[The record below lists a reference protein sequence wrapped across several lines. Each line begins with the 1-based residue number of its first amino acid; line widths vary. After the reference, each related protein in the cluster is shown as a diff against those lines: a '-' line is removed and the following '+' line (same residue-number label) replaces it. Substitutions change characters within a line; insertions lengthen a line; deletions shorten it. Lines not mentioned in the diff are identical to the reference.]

1 MGYPAPGTRRKFPKR
16 RKGMSF
22 GIYDSCPGPGFWERD
37 NSHFPLPMSRHL
49 WELFIPPYDAGT
61 RQGLARYGSIIERF
75 DFARVKGRLYLKT
88 CFVQERGEREKRVR
102 ASGEAV
108 ELKLW
113 RQDREGWKSVRDN
126 LRSRLLELSAND
138 PVQMDIGTLQAHI
151 SSSRNIFAE
160 GAFVHFIQQPSSMFP
175 VGDWVQNVCAWTGCA
190 SGTALSLLKG
200 SQAGSADFG
209 AIGPMDEYADRI
221 ITGFDIIDLTLREL
235 PQLHSGSLASWADI
249 RGAQPPVQS
258 ARLNVEE
265 QIREHVPPG
274 LRKRFDEGLLEARI
288 AYGLHDEDVRI
299 TYLWPLGLLR
309 RAALAIAGRLIDSG
323 RLAQSDHIFQTTP
336 LELDNLLAGSSEPGA
351 DELAARAEEFA
362 GWKDEHVPQ
371 SFGTKEAVCFDGLST
386 ACTRVNRAILFYLG
400 QMEDQLSE
408 DSTGPSWS
416 LMVAGLPASPGR
428 YEGWARVVREAVDFR
443 KLQKGDVLVA
453 PTTSPAYNVILP
465 LIGAV
470 VTDRGGAL
478 SHSAIVAREFG
489 IPAVV
494 GTDQATSRIPDGAR
508 ILVDG
513 DRGFVAVRS

>member
-1 MGYPAPGTRRKFPKR
+1 
-16 RKGMSF
+16 MSF
-22 GIYDSCPGPGFWERD
+22 GIYDGCPGPGFWKRD

-49 WELFIPPYDAGT
+49 WELFLPHYDAGT
-61 RQGLARYGSIIERF
+61 RCGLARYGSLIERF

-88 CFVQERGEREKRVR
+88 CFVEDPEERERR
-102 ASGEAV
+102 IQASVQAV
-108 ELKLW
+108 DSKLW
-113 RQDREGWKSVRDN
+113 RQDREEWKDIRDG
-126 LRSRLLELSAND
+126 LRARLLQLSARD
-138 PVQMDIGTLQAHI
+138 PLQMDRAMLQSHI
-151 SSSRNIFAE
+151 ADCRKIFGE
-160 GAFVHFIQQPSSMFP
+160 GAFRHFIQQPSSMFP
-175 VGDWVQNVCAWTGCA
+175 VGDWVQNACAWSGCSSA
-190 SGTALSLLKG
+190 MALSLLKG
-200 SQAGSADFG
+200 SQAGSPDFG
-209 AIGPMDEYADRI
+209 SLGPHDEYADRI

-235 PQLHSGSLASWADI
+235 PHLHSGSLASGSDVRRSQAPSSSLTSKIESEI
-249 RGAQPPVQS
+249 RDRVPV
-258 ARLNVEE
+258 
-265 QIREHVPPG
+265 EH
-274 LRKRFDEGLLEARI
+274 RKEFDEGLFEARI

-309 RAALAIAGRLIDSG
+309 RAAVAVAGRLIDSG
-323 RLAQSDHIFQTTP
+323 HLAQSDHIFQTTP
-336 LELDNLLAGSSEPGA
+336 VELDALLAGVGEPGP
-351 DELAARAEEFA
+351 DELAKRADEFA
-362 GWKDEHVPQ
+362 AWKDEQVPQ
-371 SFGTKEAVCFDGLST
+371 TFGTKEAVSFDGLLSPC
-386 ACTRVNRAILFYLG
+386 ARVNRAILFYLG
-400 QMEDQLSE
+400 QMEDHLSE
-408 DSTGPSWS
+408 NSRGPSWS

-428 YEGWARVVREAVDFR
+428 YEGWARVVREAADFR